1 MTTKTQTA
9 AKPTATK
16 TLVLVATKETQGRR
30 KNDYSHA
37 TEGEIVSF
45 GMECDRESVDGK
57 CGCKRALVGT
67 QSLKATTTM
76 KVEERDLTEAQ
87 LAEIVYKGL
96 EKGGWTK
103 IGTEVENRKWAADN
117 AHDLLDIAKSFRAG
131 DIVEKR
137 GGTYYSRLTDAQI
150 KARAERD
157 AKINAAFRT
166 VLGDLRDPEVAWDRI
181 QQIHSDAFALIKEYA
196 AKPNVNVRIK
206 KMQEAVEALDL
217 AVEADPE
224 CLSEPPAIAV
234 KLMAKARA
242 MIAEVR

>member
-37 TEGEIVSF
+37 TEGELVSF

-76 KVEERDLTEAQ
+76 KIEERDLTEAQ

-103 IGTEVENRKWAADN
+103 IGTEAENRKWAADN

-137 GGTYYSRLTDAQI
+137 GGTYYSRLTDAQL
-150 KARAERD
+150 KAREERI
-157 AKINAAFRT
+157 AKLNKSFRI
-166 VLGDLRDPEVAWDRI
+166 VLADLRDPEVAWDRI
-181 QQIHSDAFALIKEYA
+181 QQIHENAFTFIKEA
-196 AKPNVNVRIK
+196 ASKPDAHPRLK
-206 KMQEAVEALDL
+206 KMQEAVDLLTL
-217 AVEADPE
+217 AVAAQDESPDSDAF
-224 CLSEPPAIAV
+224 
-234 KLMAKARA
+234 MAKARA
-242 MIAEVR
+242 LIAEVR

>member
-1 MTTKTQTA
+1 MTTKTQSRPA
-9 AKPTATK
+9 ATK

-37 TEGEIVSF
+37 TEGEIVTF

-67 QSLKATTTM
+67 ESLKATTTM
-76 KVEERDLTEAQ
+76 RVEARDLTEAQ

-103 IGTEVENRKWAADN
+103 IGTEAENRKWAADN
-117 AHDLLDIAKSFRAG
+117 AHDLLDVARAFHVG
-131 DIVEKR
+131 DVVEKR
-137 GGTYYSRLTDAQI
+137 GGTYYNRPTDAQL
-150 KARAERD
+150 KEREERL
-157 AKINAAFRT
+157 AKLNKAFRT
-166 VLGDLRDPEVAWDRI
+166 VLADLRDPEVAWDRI
-181 QQIHSDAFALIKEYA
+181 QQIHSDAFAIIKEAA
-196 AKPNVNVRIK
+196 AKPNAHARVK

-242 MIAEVR
+242 LIAEVR